1 MKKLFVVI
9 FFSLL
14 PSLVFSQG
22 VGKTNL
28 GFMAGLSIP
37 TAPKDFRS
45 THSSGFNFNIN
56 VDHTI
61 SKAIVL
67 GGELDFARQTG
78 SLTEYYG
85 GAAHTKDNPY
95 QFFALDAYMKLQNN
109 LAREGDGQFFI
120 KAGGGL
126 WLAMAK
132 DTGPG
137 GAPGAG
143 SAGILFGPGFN
154 YLPGNNLKF
163 TSAIEYRI
171 FIAKSPAE
179 NTSLL
184 QLKIGFSFCLNPR

>member
-95 QFFALDAYMKLQNN
+95 QLKYAESVDGIHYVRKDNDLNLNLSKVGFDTEMMSYPYVILINGKKYMFYNGNQFGK
-109 LAREGDGQFFI
+109 EGI
-120 KAGGGL
+120 GL
-126 WLAMAK
+126 
-132 DTGPG
+132 
-137 GAPGAG
+137 
-143 SAGILFGPGFN
+143 
-154 YLPGNNLKF
+154 
-163 TSAIEYRI
+163 AIE
-171 FIAKSPAE
+171 E
-179 NTSLL
+179 
-184 QLKIGFSFCLNPR
+184 

>member
-37 TAPKDFRS
+37 TANKDFRNS
-45 THSSGFNFNIN
+45 HSSGFNFNIN

-61 SKAIVL
+61 TKAIVL

-85 GAAHTKDNPY
+85 GASHTEDNPY
-95 QFFALDAYMKLQNN
+95 QFSALDAYMKIQNN
-109 LAREGDGQFFI
+109 LSREGDGQFFI

-126 WLAMAK
+126 WLASVDKSM
-132 DTGPG
+132 G
-137 GAPGAG
+137 GGG
-143 SAGILFGPGFN
+143 IGILFGPGFN
-154 YLPGNNLKF
+154 YLPGNNMKI

-171 FIAKSPAE
+171 YIAKGQSE
-179 NTSLL
+179 NISLL
-184 QLKIGFSFCLNPR
+184 QFKIGFSFCLNPR